1 MKPLADHLPGIS
13 GVKTESLDL
22 EEPFA
27 AMAAR
32 FAREAGT
39 VVLLSGGDLD
49 CARYHIMAL
58 RPWLTLSGRGSKTK
72 LAIEGDSCEIDQA
85 PLDVLQQTLINFH
98 LNPEDFPQPV
108 AAGLFG
114 YLAYDLKDELE
125 DLPRTTVDDL
135 GLPHLYLAA
144 PSLVVVHDKTDATNR
159 VHAPVFEDRG
169 SEAADAALDTFR
181 QALSAPPPVP
191 GGFKAIG
198 EKLHSNISRSEYEAA
213 VRRIR
218 EYIAAGDV
226 YQVNLSQRFEMGFT
240 GDGYSLFQTL
250 YDMNPAPFFAY
261 VNAGDHQIVSTSPE
275 RFLLRKGASVETRPI
290 KGTRPRGKTPEEDR
304 QMKSELVQSPKD
316 DAELSMIVDLLRND
330 IGRVCAGGSVKVAQ
344 HKRLEAYQNVYHL
357 VSVVE
362 GELAGGK
369 DSVDLIRAAFPGGS
383 ITGCPK
389 IRSMEII
396 DELEACRRHI
406 YTGSI
411 GYIGFHDTMDLSIAI
426 RTATVVD
433 DRLLFSVG
441 GGIVYDSDPADEY
454 EETLHKGRT
463 LMSVIQAAED
473 PSRDRSEGASLV
485 WLNGRILPQSKA
497 NVPVTDLGL
506 QYGYGIFET
515 VRVEKGCA
523 CRLQA
528 HVERFNR
535 SWEALFGL
543 VPPDV
548 TWEDII
554 AQVVEANG
562 LADGVAA
569 VKILA
574 TRGEESSHGFNN
586 TLLVSARPYIHRLEV
601 LGAEGL
607 HLATFPYPRMTPL
620 ADHKSMNYLYYH
632 RAGAWSRQQGADEAV
647 VLNPDGTVSETNTAN
662 LIVLSGRTATRP
674 ASAHVLP
681 GVMQAELCRRLT
693 EQGFSILDE
702 PIRPQDLLSA
712 DAVLVTNALMGVV
725 PALSLD
731 NQPLQVDPAL
741 IEDLQ
746 AGLFQPED
754 HA

>member
-1 MKPLADHLPGIS
+1 MKLPADHLPEIS
-13 GVKTESLDL
+13 GVKTESLNL

-32 FAREAGT
+32 FAREPGT

-49 CARYHIMAL
+49 CARYHILAL
-58 RPWLTLSGRGSKTK
+58 RPWLSLSGSGRKTT
-72 LAIEGDSCEIDQA
+72 LTIDGDLHETDQA
-85 PLDVLQQTLINFH
+85 PLDVLQQTLARYR
-98 LNPEDFPQPV
+98 LNPEAFPPPV

-114 YLAYDLKDELE
+114 YLAYDLKDGLE

-135 GLPHLYLAA
+135 GLPHIYLTA
-144 PSLVVVHDKTDATNR
+144 PSLVVVHDKADATTR
-159 VHAPVFEDRG
+159 VHAPVFEG
-169 SEAADAALDTFR
+169 SGFEGAEAALAAFR
-181 QALSAPPPVP
+181 QALKAPSPSP
-191 GGFKAIG
+191 GGFTATG
-198 EKLHSNISRSEYEAA
+198 EKLHSNVSRSEYEAA

-261 VNAGDHQIVSTSPE
+261 VNAGDHQIISTSPE
-275 RFLLRKGASVETRPI
+275 RFLLRKGGWVETRPI
-290 KGTRPRGKTPEEDR
+290 KGTRPRGRTPEEDR
-304 QMKSELVQSPKD
+304 QMKSELAQSPKD

-330 IGRVCAGGSVKVAQ
+330 IGKVCAGGSVKVAQ
-344 HKRLEAYQNVYHL
+344 HKRLEAYRNVYHL

-362 GELAGGK
+362 GELAEDK
-369 DSVDLIRAAFPGGS
+369 DSVALIRAAFPGGS

-426 RTATVVD
+426 RTATIVR
-433 DRLLFSVG
+433 DRLIFSVG

-463 LMSVIQAAED
+463 LMSVFQGAKGS
-473 PSRDRSEGASLV
+473 SRERNKGEPFV
-485 WLNGRILPQSKA
+485 WLNGRILPQSRA
-497 NVPVTDLGL
+497 TVPVADLGL

-515 VRVEKGCA
+515 VRVEKGRA

-528 HVERFNR
+528 HVDRFNR
-535 SWEALFGL
+535 SWEALFCFM
-543 VPPDV
+543 PPDV
-548 TWEDII
+548 TWTDVI
-554 AQVVEANG
+554 AQVVEKNG
-562 LADGVAA
+562 LADAVAA

-574 TRGEESSHGFNN
+574 TRGEESSDSINN

-601 LGAEGL
+601 LGTKGL
-607 HLATFPYPRMTPL
+607 RLATFPHPRMTPL
-620 ADHKSMNYLYYH
+620 ADHKSLNYLFYH
-632 RAGAWSRQQGADEAV
+632 QAGAWARQQGADEALI
-647 VLNPDGTVSETNTAN
+647 LNPDGTISETNTAN
-662 LIVLSGRTATRP
+662 ILVVSGRTANRP
-674 ASAHVLP
+674 SSPYVLP
-681 GVMQAELCRRLT
+681 GVMQAEICQRLAV
-693 EQGFSILDE
+693 QGFSILDE
-702 PIRPQDLLSA
+702 PIRPEVLHHA

-725 PALSLD
+725 PGLSLD
-731 NQPLQVDPAL
+731 NQPLKTDPTL
-741 IEDLQ
+741 IEALHQ
-746 AGLFQPED
+746 SLFPTGVRL
-754 HA
+754 